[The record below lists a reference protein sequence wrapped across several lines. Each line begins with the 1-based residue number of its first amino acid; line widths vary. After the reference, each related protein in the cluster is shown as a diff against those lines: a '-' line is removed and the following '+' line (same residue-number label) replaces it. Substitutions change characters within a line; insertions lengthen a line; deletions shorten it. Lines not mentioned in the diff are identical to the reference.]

1 MPTRNISLTPEQD
14 VFIGEMLKAGEYR
27 DAREAMREA
36 LRALN
41 SGGKWMR

>member
-1 MPTRNISLTPEQD
+1 MPTSNISLTPEQD
-14 VFIGEMLKAGEYR
+14 VFIGEMLKAGGYP
-27 DAREAMREA
+27 DVSEAMREA